1 MRPVVHDDKPA
12 WISGLLILAVL
23 ILAIAGCWAVFAP
36 DPDELILKGAPSTP
50 STSSSGWTVTP
61 KPAAPPVTL
70 ATLPAEVAQSA
81 DERVTTS
88 TMYCLS
94 GTTASGTPVRDGVV
108 GVSMGEFYRLKGS
121 RWEVLTG
128 PHAGRIF
135 TVEDK
140 GPLADFDMW
149 TASCRE
155 AITYGRRTIRI
166 RQVEEG

>member
-36 DPDELILKGAPSTP
+36 DPDELILKGAPST
-50 STSSSGWTVTP
+50 TSSTAPIATTSAP
-61 KPAAPPVTL
+61 PPVTL
-70 ATLPAEVAQSA
+70 ATLPAEVAQSSE
-81 DERVTTS
+81 ERVTTS